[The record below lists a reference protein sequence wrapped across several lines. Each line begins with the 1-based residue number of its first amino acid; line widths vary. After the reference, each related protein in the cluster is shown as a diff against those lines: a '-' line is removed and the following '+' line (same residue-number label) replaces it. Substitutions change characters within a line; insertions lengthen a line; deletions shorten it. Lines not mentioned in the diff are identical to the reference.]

1 MTDVLRTSD
10 ANDYYVEGGNVQLFQ
25 VQPIR
30 KDIIVVTFAAASP
43 LIALRL

>member
-1 MTDVLRTSD
+1 MTDVLHTSD
-10 ANDYYVEGGNVQLFQ
+10 ANDYIGGNVQLFQ

>member
-1 MTDVLRTSD
+1 MTDVLHTSD
-10 ANDYYVEGGNVQLFQ
+10 ANDYYVGGNVQLFQ

-30 KDIIVVTFAAASP
+30 KDIIVVAFAAASP